1 LTTSKNPVIRRR
13 LTGDSAYAG
22 FGQALKDWLRRADR
36 SQKELAYALHVD
48 PSTVTNWAKGQKRP
62 DERSLIRMLAVFKA
76 WFGGTWNPLEAL
88 DAFECLGYHWSV
100 IRGVSERHFEKGGLR
115 KPSRSGGSRLALLNA
130 ASSCPRARS
139 CILSE

>member
-1 LTTSKNPVIRRR
+1 LTTSKNPVIRQR

-62 DERSLIRMLAVFKA
+62 DE
-76 WFGGTWNPLEAL
+76 
-88 DAFECLGYHWSV
+88 
-100 IRGVSERHFEKGGLR
+100 
-115 KPSRSGGSRLALLNA
+115 
-130 ASSCPRARS
+130 
-139 CILSE
+139 